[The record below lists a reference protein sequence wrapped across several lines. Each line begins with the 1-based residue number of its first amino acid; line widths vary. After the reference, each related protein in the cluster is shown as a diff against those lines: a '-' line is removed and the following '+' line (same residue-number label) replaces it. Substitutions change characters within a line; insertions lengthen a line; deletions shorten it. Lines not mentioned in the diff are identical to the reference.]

1 MFDALQRMNLT
12 GHGIYEYRGPTGGTQ
27 VDLAVWADMV
37 ARIAG
42 TVKGGEHSMDE
53 DGRFFLHTPDGPIKV
68 GSPLQETV
76 DGCIAMR
83 HAIRDATKYKH
94 YVIGILFLPDMER
107 DERLEQVARNHEG
120 VYIIWGL
127 DNLPQDL
134 LLRHRCTL
142 KASVW
147 PGAAPL
153 SGCHCRQGLPLQFLP
168 AVWQTTCC
176 LLRSLHKVQAG
187 TPENADVVAVG
198 DRGRVP
204 QGKPSLCPESPKW
217 RRRPPHMSIFWKE
230 GGWPC
235 NWPGGRNRAQG
246 WRDTGF
252 REHQGPGTAPSGAAF
267 SFETGEKQRGNTN
280 DLAGIPGRTASGPQA
295 QGRGQGV

>member
-1 MFDALQRMNLT
+1 MGIKFIQPEFPAQRRQDPRRNAEARVFDALQRMDLT

-76 DGCIAMR
+76 DGCITMR

-147 PGAAPL
+147 LGAAPL
-153 SGCHCRQGLPLQFLP
+153 SGGPCR
-168 AVWQTTCC
+168 
-176 LLRSLHKVQAG
+176 
-187 TPENADVVAVG
+187 
-198 DRGRVP
+198 
-204 QGKPSLCPESPKW
+204 
-217 RRRPPHMSIFWKE
+217 
-230 GGWPC
+230 
-235 NWPGGRNRAQG
+235 
-246 WRDTGF
+246 
-252 REHQGPGTAPSGAAF
+252 
-267 SFETGEKQRGNTN
+267 
-280 DLAGIPGRTASGPQA
+280 
-295 QGRGQGV
+295 

>member
-1 MFDALQRMNLT
+1 MGIKFIQPEFPAQRRQDLIRNAEARVFDALQRMDLT
-12 GHGIYEYRGPTGGTQ
+12 GHGIYEYRGPRGGTQ

-53 DGRFFLHTPDGPIKV
+53 DGQFFLHTPDGPIKV

-76 DGCIAMR
+76 DGCITMR

-134 LLRHRCTL
+134 ERLARQAPVHHPPKPGHSENECMKVNRLQYQGTGRPVD
-142 KASVW
+142 SVQQ
-147 PGAAPL
+147 P
-153 SGCHCRQGLPLQFLP
+153 QGTGENPPADQGSSMELPLDSAKHPHRARGHTDRAALP
-168 AVWQTTCC
+168 
-176 LLRSLHKVQAG
+176 
-187 TPENADVVAVG
+187 P
-198 DRGRVP
+198 
-204 QGKPSLCPESPKW
+204 
-217 RRRPPHMSIFWKE
+217 
-230 GGWPC
+230 
-235 NWPGGRNRAQG
+235 
-246 WRDTGF
+246 
-252 REHQGPGTAPSGAAF
+252 
-267 SFETGEKQRGNTN
+267 
-280 DLAGIPGRTASGPQA
+280 
-295 QGRGQGV
+295 

>member
-1 MFDALQRMNLT
+1 MGIKFIPPEFPAQRRQDPRRNAEARVFDALQCMDLT
-12 GHGIYEYRGPTGGTQ
+12 GHGIYEYRGPRGGTQ

-53 DGRFFLHTPDGPIKV
+53 DGQFFLHTPDGPIKV

-76 DGCIAMR
+76 DGCITMR

-142 KASVW
+142 KASGAWCRTPFRLPLPVGPALTVSAWRLADNLLSLEELAQGASRDTSERGCGCGGRSW
-147 PGAAPL
+147 PGSSRKTVA
-153 SGCHCRQGLPLQFLP
+153 LP
-168 AVWQTTCC
+168 
-176 LLRSLHKVQAG
+176 
-187 TPENADVVAVG
+187 
-198 DRGRVP
+198 
-204 QGKPSLCPESPKW
+204 
-217 RRRPPHMSIFWKE
+217 
-230 GGWPC
+230 
-235 NWPGGRNRAQG
+235 
-246 WRDTGF
+246 
-252 REHQGPGTAPSGAAF
+252 
-267 SFETGEKQRGNTN
+267 
-280 DLAGIPGRTASGPQA
+280 
-295 QGRGQGV
+295 